1 MFPNKTVPTP
11 IKQLIYQHNNHN
23 EWNWLPLSFIFSQGI
38 RWEGSSDASSLQ
50 FSNIQTQICLARFT
64 KFTWCQQVTLVTLP
78 EFQTLSTCHLF
89 THQTS
94 YYIEAA
100 ITQALDQPWAEKGL
114 LTCCESFDARLPLS
128 LSTTCVLLS
137 QNRFTRSSLSLFL
150 SVQCLVRRLRG
161 WYW

>member
-1 MFPNKTVPTP
+1 M
-11 IKQLIYQHNNHN
+11 
-23 EWNWLPLSFIFSQGI
+23 
-38 RWEGSSDASSLQ
+38 EGSSDASSLQ

-64 KFTWCQQVTLVTLP
+64 KFTWCQQVTLVTPP

-94 YYIEAA
+94 YYMKAA

-114 LTCCESFDARLPLS
+114 LTCCESFDARSPLS

-137 QNRFTRSSLSLFL
+137 QNRFTRSSLSLSLCAGAISSDLYRF
-150 SVQCLVRRLRG
+150 S
-161 WYW
+161 WPDI